1 MTANGGARLAA
12 AGTGAGRR
20 EACAENPVT
29 SAENP
34 VTNPEFAAG
43 CRSTSLDNL
52 AIRTYRE
59 DDRRTLVV
67 SGELDLGSAPTFEDT
82 IVRTCADGASE
93 LVLELSQLDFIDA
106 TGLEAVLSAKA
117 VCARRGCAFFL
128 TARQGS
134 DERAFQMVRLSDYLP
149 FRRSSRMKRAEP
161 GRDGVVGGAQLISAW
176 D

>member
-20 EACAENPVT
+20 EACAEN
-29 SAENP
+29 A
-34 VTNPEFAAG
+34 VTNSELADG
-43 CRSTSLDNL
+43 CESTSPDNL
-52 AIRTYRE
+52 AIRAYRE

-128 TARQGS
+128 TPRHRP
-134 DERAFQMVRLSDYLP
+134 DERASQMVRLSDYLP
-149 FRRSSRMKRAEP
+149 FRRSSRVKPAEP
-161 GRDGVVGGAQLISAW
+161 GRDSAVAGAQLISA
-176 D
+176 